1 MTFLSSY
8 SSTIPKQAQTSSW
21 SQSAW
26 CPQVSQSISVFRKR
40 CQESFFFPLS
50 FGGFEALFKGALL
63 LLPQCNSKVLI
74 IFFSVQQHLQ
84 SVDRLVS
91 SFSRD
96 HRKIKKKRKKK
107 GRFFFSNLSR
117 LTPTLWA
124 VASSNNNKIISTK
137 TNYLLSSS
145 TSVCVC
151 VFLYLSLQVRKLR
164 YIIRSGG

>member
-107 GRFFFSNLSR
+107 ADFFSQTSQDWRPLCG
-117 LTPTLWA
+117 LWHHQITTK
-124 VASSNNNKIISTK
+124 SYQQKQIICF
-137 TNYLLSSS
+137 LALQ
-145 TSVCVC
+145 VCVC
-151 VFLYLSLQVRKLR
+151 VFFSICHCK
-164 YIIRSGG
+164 SGNCAT